1 MSSYSVMAT
10 VSPLRLEI
18 FLPCSFRIIGRWA
31 YSGRVAPSAFKMLI
45 CLGVLFTWSSPRITW
60 VMPMSMS
67 STTTQKL

>member
-1 MSSYSVMAT
+1 MSANSVMAT

-18 FLPCSFRIIGRWA
+18 FLPCSFKIMGRWA
-31 YSGRVAPSAFKMLI
+31 YCGGVAPSALKMLI

-60 VMPMSMS
+60 VMPMSKS